1 MAAAV
6 SGSGPTVF
14 GVFADR
20 SVAEAAAAELDER
33 ALVVELR
40 G

>member
-1 MAAAV
+1 
-6 SGSGPTVF
+6 VF

-20 SVAEAAAAELDER
+20 AAAEAAASTLDER

-40 G
+40 DS